1 MVKMLGVGQ
10 LVGKM
15 AEGWLVRVHQQVGEM
30 TEGRQV
36 GTGWLVGM
44 MTKGWQVGQ
53 VTMGELNIATGCT
66 A

>member
-1 MVKMLGVGQ
+1 MVNMLGVGQ

-15 AEGWLVRVHQQVGEM
+15 VEGWLVRVHQQVGEM
-30 TEGRQV
+30 TEGHQV

-44 MTKGWQVGQ
+44 MNKGWQVGQ
-53 VTMGELNIATGCT
+53 VTMGELNIATGST